1 MTGAVAPMA
10 SSCTLSSVVLT
21 WTNLIIIET
30 IKILKE
36 RTQLMQ
42 FEKMI
47 MIPQFYLQLTIMIDS
62 NSHTAGVRALSDA
75 SNFEE

>member
-36 RTQLMQ
+36 RIQLMQ
-42 FEKMI
+42 FETMI
-47 MIPQFYLQLTIMIDS
+47 MTPQFYLQLTIMIDIS
-62 NSHTAGVRALSDA
+62 SLMGRVRALSDA

>member
-36 RTQLMQ
+36 RTQLMR
-42 FEKMI
+42 FETMI
-47 MIPQFYLQLTIMIDS
+47 MTPQFYLQLTIMIDIS
-62 NSHTAGVRALSDA
+62 SLMGRVRALSDA

>member
-1 MTGAVAPMA
+1 M
-10 SSCTLSSVVLT
+10 
-21 WTNLIIIET
+21 WTNMIIIET

-42 FEKMI
+42 LEKMI
-47 MIPQFYLQLTIMIDS
+47 MTPQFYLQLTIMIDIS
-62 NSHTAGVRALSDA
+62 SLMGRVRALSDA